1 MNENG
6 PESRQGEVVREV
18 LTQGTAL
25 GTQAGCAG
33 VVLIIGALLIGRW
46 LDGQLSTG
54 PWFSLG
60 LLALSIPL
68 SLYVMVRLVLRGSAR
83 RPQSDTSQEKK
94 TDHGELR

>member
-1 MNENG
+1 MNENR
-6 PESRQGEVVREV
+6 PDSQQGRVVREV

-33 VVLIIGALLIGRW
+33 VILIIGALLIGRW
-46 LDGQLSTG
+46 LDTQLSTG

-60 LLALSIPL
+60 LLLLSIPL

-83 RPQSDTSQEKK
+83 LRPSDQTEENK
-94 TDHGELR
+94 TDHGEIR